1 MHFILKILSFSIIMR
16 CEETKLVGVFMDLVC
31 WFVVFSPLFSFF
43 GAGSMSYSWG
53 KKQTKNKRK
62 QNKTTRS
69 NRESN
74 SLRVLGT
81 KISWSL
87 MVKPHSLTIIYYLY
101 RGMILPRKPRSFS
114 LMFPTSIIYVQFPF
128 EKPYGFGTF
137 CVVFWNLFFI
147 LIGIST
153 LFTSSIHPS
162 SHSWFG
168 VEFGL
173 ILLFVLH
180 FVRGFALVWLVV
192 LFFSGQFKHSTKLY
206 LISKAI
212 VDGIFFLPI
221 IDLIS
226 QKIWINIKVMVIF
239 LKKLFFWKICSVT
252 LCVCTL
258 FHFNHVIE
266 FKLGFTLNLL
276 CIWM

>member
-1 MHFILKILSFSIIMR
+1 M
-16 CEETKLVGVFMDLVC
+16 
-31 WFVVFSPLFSFF
+31 
-43 GAGSMSYSWG
+43 
-53 KKQTKNKRK
+53 
-62 QNKTTRS
+62 
-69 NRESN
+69 
-74 SLRVLGT
+74 LGT

-114 LMFPTSIIYVQFPF
+114 LMFPASIIYVQFPF

-239 LKKLFFWKICSVT
+239 
-252 LCVCTL
+252 
-258 FHFNHVIE
+258 
-266 FKLGFTLNLL
+266 
-276 CIWM
+276 